1 MPGWGGA
8 RVGAGKKPKSL
19 AEKTLH
25 GTASI
30 KEQRESKPIV
40 IRGMD
45 VPEDLTPEECA
56 IWRRLAPYALEA
68 RTLTKATAEAFAD
81 LCRNR
86 ALMLRFAKSGAEAG
100 GPNHRGLL
108 QRVQSQMKDFSLS
121 PFGKPIIGEAPK
133 VEDPFAELDA
143 TVN

>member
-1 MPGWGGA
+1 MGWGGS
-8 RVGAGKKPKSL
+8 RTGAGKKPKSL
-19 AEKTLH
+19 AEKALH
-25 GTASI
+25 GTASL
-30 KEQRESKPIV
+30 KEQRQRPAAATESVEEPD
-40 IRGMD
+40 G
-45 VPEDLTPEECA
+45 LTEAERK
-56 IWRRLAPYALEA
+56 IWAKLAPLATAL
-68 RTLTKATAEAFAD
+68 RTLTPATEDAFAD

-86 ALMLRFAKSGAEAG
+86 ALMLQMGRDYDQRG

>member
-1 MPGWGGA
+1 
-8 RVGAGKKPKSL
+8 VGRDA
-19 AEKTLH
+19 
-25 GTASI
+25 
-30 KEQRESKPIV
+30 EQR
-40 IRGMD
+40 
-45 VPEDLTPEECA
+45 
-56 IWRRLAPYALEA
+56 
-68 RTLTKATAEAFAD
+68 
-81 LCRNR
+81 
-86 ALMLRFAKSGAEAG
+86 G

>member
-1 MPGWGGA
+1 MLQMG
-8 RVGAGKKPKSL
+8 RDS
-19 AEKTLH
+19 
-25 GTASI
+25 
-30 KEQRESKPIV
+30 EQR
-40 IRGMD
+40 
-45 VPEDLTPEECA
+45 
-56 IWRRLAPYALEA
+56 
-68 RTLTKATAEAFAD
+68 
-81 LCRNR
+81 
-86 ALMLRFAKSGAEAG
+86 G